1 MSAFNVRIAAQPSFV
16 RKELKTG
23 KAVDNACALC
33 YTFFMRIEQSV
44 EDYLE
49 TIHIISQTEPQVH
62 QVDVARRLGV
72 SQPAVTKAIRKLKD
86 LGYVVTE
93 GMHIFLT
100 DSGRARAESVYEK
113 HIAVR
118 RFLVVL
124 GVSGEAAER
133 DACLIEHIISDETY
147 AAIKSY
153 LANNADK

>member
-49 TIHIISQTEPQVH
+49 TIYIVSQTEPQVH

-72 SQPAVTKAIRKLKD
+72 SQPAVTKAIRKLKE